1 MTQPKAQKP
10 KEKALVFEKVQY
22 DPLQNPAVF
31 GLADEST
38 SNTTSNTIISSPVNV
53 DSGWESD
60 EKKVDSI
67 KKKKEEVEI
76 KEDEASEDNEE
87 EYNFEKIDA
96 NIQRAKKKKKVDFR
110 KELTSDSQDIDDLL
124 LFQTKETNET
134 EKIKQIDQELLYVL
148 LCYMFYILALY
159 IFVYN
164 IMQNIYKKG
173 CCR

>member
-10 KEKALVFEKVQY
+10 KENALVFEKVQY

-31 GLADEST
+31 GLADEFT
-38 SNTTSNTIISSPVNV
+38 SNTTSNTIILSPVNI

-67 KKKKEEVEI
+67 KKKKKEEVEI

-124 LFQTKETNET
+124 LFQTKETNEAET
-134 EKIKQIDQELLYVL
+134 ISMIRHLIHNDLHRMNLH
-148 LCYMFYILALY
+148 
-159 IFVYN
+159 N
-164 IMQNIYKKG
+164 IWL
-173 CCR
+173 RL